1 MCRLNDYG
9 YKIMDRIQKALDKAK
24 AKHSE
29 QTIIDAPS
37 TSTKKEK
44 AINSPIDPLKSPI
57 DSISYQQ
64 TRVAKTSR
72 DHLESNRIIAG
83 MYGNPQSTVFRML
96 RTQVL
101 QKMRANN
108 WQTLAITS
116 PTAGEGKSLVA
127 SNLAIAIAMELN
139 QTVMLVD
146 MDLRNPT
153 LNKYFD
159 LNAELGL
166 KDYLEQDLELKDV
179 LINPGIKRMVIL
191 PGKDRAEDSAELL
204 SSPKMA
210 NLVAELKAQYDSRLI
225 IFDVPPLLQTDDVL
239 LSSKYFD
246 CSLLVLEDGKNK
258 ESEITKSLQMLENS
272 RLIGSVINKSD
283 KPPTHQYY

>member
-1 MCRLNDYG
+1 
-9 YKIMDRIQKALDKAK
+9 MDRIQKALDKAK

-29 QTIIDAPS
+29 QARVVAS
-37 TSTKKEK
+37 EAKKEK
-44 AINSPIDPLKSPI
+44 ITQPVEDPLKLPI
-57 DSISYQQ
+57 DNISYQQ
-64 TRVAKTSR
+64 TRVVETAR
-72 DHLESNRIIAG
+72 EHLEENRIIAG
-83 MYGNPQSTVFRML
+83 MYGNPQSAVFRML

-101 QKMRANN
+101 QKMRTNH

-116 PTAGEGKSLVA
+116 PTAGEGKSLIA

-159 LNAELGL
+159 LKAKLGL
-166 KDYLEQDLELKDV
+166 KDYLEQNLELKDV

-191 PGKDRAEDSAELL
+191 PGKGRAEDSAELL

-210 NLVAELKAQYDSRLI
+210 HLVEELKAHYDSRLI

-239 LSSKYFD
+239 LSEKYFD

-258 ESEITKSLQMLENS
+258 ESEITRSLQMLENS
-272 RLIGSVINKSD
+272 NLIGSVVNKSD